1 MLKIPL
7 FVLVTIVATLN
18 LSLAQSQNDTSSS
31 GQQHSFFGIPIPHF
45 PMPQFQIPS
54 FQFPPFQFPGIRE
67 QEAGGPPADATDS
80 SADHASSEQHEQDH
94 QDRFFFHLFHPAS
107 TLVSCNYTTQGGA
120 RCASCTTALTCGS
133 ANVGRLQACR
143 GFFPYCNL
151 GRCSF
156 FPGEVCTNST
166 G

>member
-18 LSLAQSQNDTSSS
+18 LSLAQSENDSSSS
-31 GQQHSFFGIPIPHF
+31 GQHSFFGIPIPHF
-45 PMPQFQIPS
+45 PIPS
-54 FQFPPFQFPGIRE
+54 FQFPGIRE
-67 QEAGGPPADATDS
+67 QEAADS
-80 SADHASSEQHEQDH
+80 SADQASSEQHEEDH
-94 QDRFFFHLFHPAS
+94 QDRFFFHLFRPAS

-120 RCASCTTALTCGS
+120 SCTSCTTALTCGS

-156 FPGEVCTNST
+156 FPGELCTNST

>member
-1 MLKIPL
+1 MFKLPL
-7 FVLVTIVATLN
+7 FVLVTIVATFN
-18 LSLAQSQNDTSSS
+18 LPLAQGQNDTSS
-31 GQQHSFFGIPIPHF
+31 GGHSFFGIPIPHF
-45 PMPQFQIPS
+45 PFPIPQFQIPS

-67 QEAGGPPADATDS
+67 QEVGAPADAEAS
-80 SADHASSEQHEQDH
+80 SADHASSEHDDH
-94 QDRFFFHLFHPAS
+94 QDRFFFNFFRPAS
-107 TLVSCNYTTQGGA
+107 TLVSCNYTTEGGT
-120 RCASCTTALTCGS
+120 RCTTCTTALTCGS

-156 FPGEVCTNST
+156 YPGELCANST

>member
-18 LSLAQSQNDTSSS
+18 LSLAQSQNDASS
-31 GQQHSFFGIPIPHF
+31 GGQHSFFGIPIPHF
-45 PMPQFQIPS
+45 PFQIPT

-67 QEAGGPPADATDS
+67 QEAGGPPADAADS
-80 SADHASSEQHEQDH
+80 SADHASSEQHEDH
-94 QDRFFFHLFHPAS
+94 QDRFFFNLFRPAS
-107 TLVSCNYTTQGGA
+107 TLVSCNYTTQAGA
-120 RCASCTTALTCGS
+120 RCTSCTTALTCGS

-156 FPGEVCTNST
+156 FPGELCSNST